1 MATFVCTIGVRP
13 RESTTAPTTQPF
25 VSRLEST
32 TAPTTQK
39 LFTLQLPVL
48 VANLVVCD
56 GKTVVGTSLHTI

>member
-1 MATFVCTIGVRP
+1 MATFVCTVGVWTR
-13 RESTTAPTTQPF
+13 
-25 VSRLEST
+25 EST